1 MQLGALS
8 SPGEDM
14 DEGRQAQF
22 ARLWQDHGPAIGRVV
37 ASYARP
43 GADQADLAQ
52 DIALALWTAFPRFRG
67 QSSEKTFLLRIAH
80 NQALRHVFNRRT
92 DGEVDAEL
100 ADPHPRP
107 DQQASA
113 RQEVQQLFRHVR
125 RMPLLQREIL
135 GLALEDLTHAE
146 IGEALG
152 ITPGNV
158 AVRVN
163 RARAALR
170 DLMKENCHE

>member
-1 MQLGALS
+1 M
-8 SPGEDM
+8 E
-14 DEGRQAQF
+14 EGRQAQF
-22 ARLWQDHGPAIGRVV
+22 ARVWQEHGPALGRVI

-52 DIALALWTAFPRFRG
+52 DIALALWTALPRFRG
-67 QSSEKTFLLRIAH
+67 QASEKTFVLRIAH
-80 NQALRHVFNRRT
+80 NQSLRHALNRRSAS
-92 DGEVDAEL
+92 EVNTEL
-100 ADPHPRP
+100 ADPQPRP

-113 RQEVQQLFRHVR
+113 RQEVERLFRHVR
-125 RMPLLQREIL
+125 RLPLLQREVL

-158 AVRVN
+158 AVRIN

-170 DLMKENCHE
+170 ELMKEEGHE

>member
-1 MQLGALS
+1 M
-8 SPGEDM
+8 E
-14 DEGRQAQF
+14 EGRQARF
-22 ARLWQDHGPAIGRVV
+22 ARLWQEHGPAIGRVI

-67 QSSEKTFLLRIAH
+67 QASEKTFALRIAH
-80 NQALRHVFNRRT
+80 NQAVRHALKRRSAT
-92 DGEVDAEL
+92 EVNAEL
-100 ADPHPRP
+100 ADPQPRP
-107 DQQASA
+107 DQQAWA
-113 RQEVQQLFRHVR
+113 RQEVERLFRHVR
-125 RMPLLQREIL
+125 RLPLLQREVL

-170 DLMKENCHE
+170 ELMKEQGHE

>member
-1 MQLGALS
+1 M
-8 SPGEDM
+8 E
-14 DEGRQAQF
+14 EGRQAQF
-22 ARLWQDHGPAIGRVV
+22 ARLWQEHGPAIGRVI

-67 QSSEKTFLLRIAH
+67 QASEKTFLLRVAH
-80 NQALRHVFNRRT
+80 NQAVRHALNRRADT
-92 DGEVDAEL
+92 EVDAEL

-113 RQEVQQLFRHVR
+113 RQEVERLFRHVR

-135 GLALEDLTHAE
+135 GLALENLTQAE

-158 AVRVN
+158 AVRIT

-170 DLMKENCHE
+170 ELMKEDGRE

>member
-1 MQLGALS
+1 M
-8 SPGEDM
+8 E
-14 DEGRQAQF
+14 EGRQAQF
-22 ARLWQDHGPAIGRVV
+22 ARLWHEHGPAIGRVV

-67 QSSEKTFLLRIAH
+67 QASEKTFLLRIAH
-80 NQALRHVFNRRT
+80 NQALRHALNRRA
-92 DGEVDAEL
+92 DREVDAEL
-100 ADPHPRP
+100 PDPRPGP

-113 RQEVQQLFRHVR
+113 RQEVERLFRHVR
-125 RMPLLQREIL
+125 RMPLLQREVL
-135 GLALEDLTHAE
+135 GLALEDLTHVE

-152 ITPGNV
+152 ISPGNV
-158 AVRVN
+158 AVRIN

-170 DLMKENCHE
+170 GLMKEEGHE

>member
-1 MQLGALS
+1 MA
-8 SPGEDM
+8 
-14 DEGRQAQF
+14 EGRQAQF
-22 ARLWQDHGPAIGRVV
+22 ARLWQAHGPAIGRVV

-52 DIALALWTAFPRFRG
+52 DIALALWTALPRFRG

-80 NQALRHVFNRRT
+80 NQALRHALDRRT
-92 DGEVDAEL
+92 DGELPAGL
-100 ADPHPRP
+100 ADAHPGP
-107 DQQASA
+107 DQQAFA
-113 RQEVQQLFRHVR
+113 RREVDRLFRHVR

-170 DLMKENCHE
+170 ALMKEDDHE